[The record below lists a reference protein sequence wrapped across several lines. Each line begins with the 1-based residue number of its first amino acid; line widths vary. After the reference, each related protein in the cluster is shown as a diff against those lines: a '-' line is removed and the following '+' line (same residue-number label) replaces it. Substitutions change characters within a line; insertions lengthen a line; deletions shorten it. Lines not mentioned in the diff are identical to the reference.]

1 MIDSNV
7 ALPRRSEIAADDY
20 DPLPCRCDPFL
31 QASCGGL
38 SQRSKIVRQRL
49 KRKELGA
56 AEQAQRACDSLRM
69 LSRISQKS
77 VDNFV
82 I

>member
-31 QASCGGL
+31 QASYGRLEPAQQDRAAALEAHGAWSGRADTKCLRFFANAFAYITEICG
-38 SQRSKIVRQRL
+38 
-49 KRKELGA
+49 
-56 AEQAQRACDSLRM
+56 
-69 LSRISQKS
+69 
-77 VDNFV
+77 
-82 I
+82 